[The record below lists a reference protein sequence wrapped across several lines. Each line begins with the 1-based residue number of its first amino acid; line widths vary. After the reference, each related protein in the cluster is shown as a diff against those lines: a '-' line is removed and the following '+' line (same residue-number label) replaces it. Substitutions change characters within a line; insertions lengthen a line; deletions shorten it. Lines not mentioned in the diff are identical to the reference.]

1 MNKQDVIEILKEN
14 MIEIIPDLEEEEFSL
29 DDSLVDI
36 GLNSLDRGELIAL
49 TLEHLELEVSR
60 IEFAGV
66 DTINKLAEVFIEKY
80 AAQQG

>member
-1 MNKQDVIEILKEN
+1 MTKQDIIGILKEN
-14 MIEIIPDLEEEEFSL
+14 MIEIIPELEEEEFSL
-29 DDSLVDI
+29 DDTLVDI
-36 GLNSLDRGELIAL
+36 GLNSVDRGELIAL